1 MDSQS
6 PLKFKQTLPETCG
19 GTKLGPH
26 LLKHVPLVP
35 GPSQL
40 EEPRQNTSQGFSRRG
55 SQRQRV
61 WGQRNSSCRLAAIV
75 RPGWVVIKRVAGK
88 GIKGQ
93 VLCKRVGDRGGG
105 GSCRG
110 KPWFFPTIL
119 PWSCQSLPSSMLPSV
134 CSKTPPNECELENL
148 LYFQRYS

>member
-26 LLKHVPLVP
+26 LLKHVPQVP

-75 RPGWVVIKRVAGK
+75 WPGWVVIKRVAGK
-88 GIKGQ
+88 GIKGPGSVQ
-93 VLCKRVGDRGGG
+93 EGWGQGRWGELQRKTLVFPHRPAMVLRSLFR
-105 GSCRG
+105 
-110 KPWFFPTIL
+110 L
-119 PWSCQSLPSSMLPSV
+119 PRTLG
-134 CSKTPPNECELENL
+134 L
-148 LYFQRYS
+148 L